1 MTGPGMGEEDDLE
14 RRVRWLYGR
23 IRATASERVTRFER
37 TQEILDLAATAERCR
52 EVTAPLLDSGTRNRY
67 ESDVRAWQSW
77 REQRAMC
84 SSAAIRVG
92 PRIAETPPGSDA
104 RQVAQDDYV
113 VARARLDA
121 LDADRERL
129 RRAADVAERELRDD
143 EAKRAANAEIIERG
157 QQAWTELIGRL
168 RAQIEAAVNAFEV
181 LPEWFE
187 RALGMSPPADAEP
200 WLRTGA
206 EVLAYRATYA
216 IDDVDPALGPPPS
229 EQAPA
234 HRLRWYEQ
242 LVTWLEPFG
251 SDRHPDR
258 ATG

>member
-1 MTGPGMGEEDDLE
+1 MTEDDDLE

-23 IRATASERVTRFER
+23 IRATASERVTRFDR
-37 TQEILDLAATAERCR
+37 TPEILDLAAAAERCR
-52 EVTAPLLDSGTRNRY
+52 EVTAPLLDGETRDRY
-67 ESDVRAWQSW
+67 ESDVTAWQSW

-92 PRIAETPPGSDA
+92 SRIAETPPGSDA
-104 RQVAQDDYV
+104 RRAPQDDFV
-113 VARARLDA
+113 VARARLNA

-129 RRAADVAERELRDD
+129 RSAADVAEGVLKAD
-143 EAKRAANAEIIERG
+143 EVERAANADTIERG

-168 RAQIEAAVNAFEV
+168 RIQIETAVNAFEV

-187 RALGMSPPADAEP
+187 RALGMSPPADAEQ
-200 WLRTGA
+200 WFRTGA
-206 EVLAYRATYA
+206 EVLAYRATYG
-216 IDDVDPALGPPPS
+216 IDDEHALGSRPS
-229 EQAPA
+229 DQAPA

-242 LVTWLEPFG
+242 LVTWLEPYG
-251 SDRHPDR
+251 ADRRPDR